1 MVRADCPRGYRNV
14 NGLCVP
20 LKSRQVRTAQY
31 LSLFSNDGGGG
42 GSNDVY
48 VPNDIP
54 DDPYQEDQKD
64 DDQDAELVDDGG
76 DDDPPPDV
84 EPVVVPDD
92 RPIVVPDANPQVRRK
107 PESGNAASN
116 LIKGV
121 VYSAST
127 PDYDDI
133 TPKIINAN
141 LNHTTSKDLML
152 VKLIRIMMIHQRKD
166 YQQRI

>member
-1 MVRADCPRGYRNV
+1 MYTIMVHADCPRGYRNV
-14 NGLCVP
+14 NGICVP
-20 LKSRQVRTAQY
+20 LKSRQVRTTQY

-42 GSNDVY
+42 GSDDVY
-48 VPNDIP
+48 VPPDSFPEDDIS
-54 DDPYQEDQKD
+54 
-64 DDQDAELVDDGG
+64 
-76 DDDPPPDV
+76 DDPPPDV